1 MLVEK
6 EESSCSKKEDIKS
19 ITERYAEY
27 LSKLNRQ
34 DLEDALESIRLNLA
48 SKGIFISIRILDHEE
63 KAQTSIQ
70 GP

>member
-1 MLVEK
+1 MLVDKDE
-6 EESSCSKKEDIKS
+6 CSGRENEDIKS

-27 LSKLNRQ
+27 LSKLNRH
-34 DLEDALESIRLNLA
+34 DLEAELESFRLNLA